1 MVTAVA
7 VDTIVAAVAVEDDG
21 NTSEQV
27 WGQSIIVSPAHEQAN
42 YVN

>member
-1 MVTAVA
+1 MGSEVGLGVVTSVASVVMVTAVA

-27 WGQSIIVSPAHEQAN
+27 
-42 YVN
+42 

>member
-1 MVTAVA
+1 MGSEVGLGVVTSVGSVVMVTAVA

-27 WGQSIIVSPAHEQAN
+27 
-42 YVN
+42 